1 MTTTCSIIH
10 GFAPIF
16 RPYFGLCLTTNS
28 AEKAYWVTVKKSLK
42 VTMEE
47 APIQALT
54 RQLHKIYPIISNK
67 KYQNVFVGSQFN
79 HNDFKMGAPLPFFKY
94 RSSCEG
100 FLGPYLHAP
109 SLYSSHCCTCSLLWV
124 IVISNHSQ
132 TFT

>member
-28 AEKAYWVTVKKSLK
+28 AEKAYWVTIKKSLK

-54 RQLHKIYPIISNK
+54 RQLHKIYPIILNK
-67 KYQNVFVGSQFN
+67 NYQNVFVGSQFS
-79 HNDFKMGAPLPFFKY
+79 HNDFKMGAPLPFLSIEALVKVFG
-94 RSSCEG
+94 SIFACPI
-100 FLGPYLHAP
+100 F
-109 SLYSSHCCTCSLLWV
+109 V
-124 IVISNHSQ
+124 
-132 TFT
+132 